1 MIDSIADTLFSVG
14 VGMELAK
21 DAQTSLIVNNS
32 RYLLE
37 AVERSDLDIALITKP
52 QQHLPSTIESK
63 PVAAE
68 PLVVVARSK
77 MSGKT
82 LPNFIAYDQPSN
94 TFRLVNEA
102 LKNYGVTPQISFYST
117 SPDVTLRLVLQN
129 KGIAALP
136 YLLVRDHLKAG
147 TLHCLGDE
155 RPWLIPRDI
164 VAIKRRDKELPLV
177 LKQLTYQTA
186 TQLDAL
192 AAEAQA

>member
-1 MIDSIADTLFSVG
+1 MAF
-14 VGMELAK
+14 
-21 DAQTSLIVNNS
+21 
-32 RYLLE
+32 
-37 AVERSDLDIALITKP
+37 ITKP
-52 QQHLPSTIESK
+52 QHHLPATIESR

-68 PLVVVARSK
+68 PLVVVARTK

-102 LKNYGVTPQISFYST
+102 LKNYGVTPQISLFST
-117 SPDVTLRLVLQN
+117 SPDVTLRIVLQN
-129 KGIAALP
+129 KGTAALP
-136 YLLVRDHLKAG
+136 YLLVRDHIKTG
-147 TLHCLGDE
+147 KLHCLGAD

-192 AAEAQA
+192 AVEAQA